1 MRDTSDT
8 PDANE
13 QVKTTTTHS
22 RTNARSKTESAA
34 PSSQEQGAKPTA
46 QRRTTSATNA
56 APAARTQSTSE
67 RAKTSIAPESRS
79 ASTQRTTPTQRPA
92 PDGSRQPSTQ
102 RPVPDGSRQP
112 STQRPV
118 PDGSRQPS
126 TQRPAPDGSRQPSTQ
141 RPAPGQRNGGTAF
154 PGQRTAYPAGAPAR
168 PGTRPGS
175 TTPGGNRQGG
185 QGHPTTARPGTR
197 PGTHVQRPVERRAP
211 VVKEKPTGPISIPP
225 QIVMKDL
232 ADLTQA
238 TPNEIIRGPIKHS
251 VFASINQVV
260 DYEKASLVAKDLGFE
275 PSPSAFTITPAV
287 QRTSGGPSA
296 NEAMMATRDEDDT
309 VVIPPVVTIMGHVDH
324 GKTTL
329 IDTIRK
335 TKVAASEAGGI
346 TQHIGAYQVEINGKK
361 ITFLDT
367 PGHEAFTAM
376 RARRA
381 QVTHI
386 AVIVVAADDGVMPQ
400 TREAIDHAQA
410 AKVPIIIALNKIDK
424 PDANPDFVKQ
434 QLYDIGGVIEEYG
447 GEVICGPIS
456 APKGTGI
463 DDLLEKILL
472 VPQAQ
477 EIRANPNQPPTAV
490 ITNAHH

>member
-1 MRDTSDT
+1 MRDRSDT

-22 RTNARSKTESAA
+22 RTNARSKTESAT

-67 RAKTSIAPESRS
+67 RAKTPIAPESRS

-102 RPVPDGSRQP
+102 RPA
-112 STQRPV
+112 

-225 QIVMKDL
+225 QIVVQDL

-238 TPNEIIRGPIKHS
+238 TPNEIIRGLIKHS

-260 DYEKASLVAKDLGFE
+260 DYEKAALVAKDLGFE

-287 QRTSGGPSA
+287 QRTSGGLSA

-329 IDTIRK
+329 LDTIRK
-335 TKVAASEAGGI
+335 TKVAATEAGGI
-346 TQHIGAYQVEINGKK
+346 TQHIGAHPDQINCQK
-361 ITFLDT
+361 I
-367 PGHEAFTAM
+367 
-376 RARRA
+376 
-381 QVTHI
+381 
-386 AVIVVAADDGVMPQ
+386 
-400 TREAIDHAQA
+400 
-410 AKVPIIIALNKIDK
+410 N
-424 PDANPDFVKQ
+424 
-434 QLYDIGGVIEEYG
+434 
-447 GEVICGPIS
+447 
-456 APKGTGI
+456 
-463 DDLLEKILL
+463 
-472 VPQAQ
+472 
-477 EIRANPNQPPTAV
+477 
-490 ITNAHH
+490 